1 MSENGLANYNGNY
14 DYYIEKQLNPSAT
27 ESSGESVAAGTAA
40 AETVSAGK
48 MDYKQQKELQA
59 KERKRKNQL
68 KKTMERIDAIDAR
81 LKELDELLV
90 QEEVY
95 TNVSRLME
103 INKEKALDE
112 EQLTLMELWE
122 ELEADGDS
130 LG

>member
-1 MSENGLANYNGNY
+1 
-14 DYYIEKQLNPSAT
+14 
-27 ESSGESVAAGTAA
+27 
-40 AETVSAGK
+40 

-90 QEEVY
+90 QEDVY

-103 INKEKALDE
+103 INKEKEALDE

-122 ELEADGDS
+122 ELEGDDDS
-130 LG
+130 LINDRRTCRPGIPG

>member
-1 MSENGLANYNGNY
+1 MPFASE
-14 DYYIEKQLNPSAT
+14 T
-27 ESSGESVAAGTAA
+27 VTT
-40 AETVSAGK
+40 ETVSAAK

-90 QEEVY
+90 QEDVY

-103 INKEKALDE
+103 INKEKEALDE

-122 ELEADGDS
+122 ELEGDDDS
-130 LG
+130 LD

>member
-1 MSENGLANYNGNY
+1 M
-14 DYYIEKQLNPSAT
+14 IE
-27 ESSGESVAAGTAA
+27 
-40 AETVSAGK
+40 ETVSTAK
-48 MDYKQQKELQA
+48 LDYKQQKELQA

-90 QEEVY
+90 QEDVY

-103 INKEKALDE
+103 INKEKEALDE

-122 ELEADGDS
+122 QLEAEGNSMD
-130 LG
+130 

>member
-1 MSENGLANYNGNY
+1 M
-14 DYYIEKQLNPSAT
+14 T
-27 ESSGESVAAGTAA
+27 T
-40 AETVSAGK
+40 ETVSAAK

-90 QEEVY
+90 QEDVY

-103 INKEKALDE
+103 IQSKKKK
-112 EQLTLMELWE
+112 
-122 ELEADGDS
+122 GI
-130 LG
+130 G